1 MDISEWRKKIDEI
14 DPQIVALLN
23 QRAEAA
29 REIGRIKRHMD
40 MPIREH
46 DREREVLRNISR
58 SNKGPLSNTDLHLI
72 FESVMDI
79 MRNIQKSEIVAEEE
93 PSDE

>member
-1 MDISEWRKKIDEI
+1 MDIAEWRKKIDEI

-23 QRAEAA
+23 ERATAA
-29 REIGRIKRHMD
+29 VAIGRIKRNTE

-58 SNKGPLSNTDLHLI
+58 ANKGPLSNTDLHFI
-72 FESVMDI
+72 FESIMDI
-79 MRNIQKSEIVAEEE
+79 MRNIQKSEIVAEDSFE
-93 PSDE
+93 